1 MRLNP
6 SGRKMIVLSED
17 NDSRQSDIFQQ
28 MSGENIDSA
37 QDMPEDLDF
46 EAAIDKLEE
55 IVNELE
61 GDMLSLE
68 ESVEKFTLGMK
79 LIEFCQREL
88 NRAEGRIEQV
98 MEEHGELKDVIPFDW
113 PQEDQ

>member
-1 MRLNP
+1 
-6 SGRKMIVLSED
+6 MIVLSED
-17 NDSRQSDIFQQ
+17 NDSRQSDIFHQ
-28 MSGENIDSA
+28 MSGENSESG
-37 QDMPEDLDF
+37 QELPEDLDF
-46 EAAIDKLEE
+46 ETAIAKLEE

-79 LIEFCQREL
+79 LIEFCQQEL

-98 MEEHGELKDVIPFDW
+98 MEEHGELKEIIPFEW
-113 PQEDQ
+113 PREDE